1 MTATD
6 RAFVTGR
13 EIWKIF
19 GRDARA
25 AFDALARDNL
35 PKHELQKRFGVVV
48 GVAGVNF
55 DVRRGEIFC
64 IMGLSGS
71 GKSTLIRHVNRLI
84 EPTAGQ
90 VLIDGEDIGRISQAE
105 LRHLRARKISMVFQG
120 TGLFP
125 HWTTRDNVAFGLEVQ
140 GVPRA
145 RRLAIAQEKLEL
157 VQLGQ
162 WADHYPSELSGGMQ
176 QRVGLARA
184 LANDPELILMDEPF
198 SALDPL
204 IRRQLQD
211 EFLSIWKTLNKTALF
226 ITHDLDEA
234 IRIGDRIA
242 IMKEGQFV
250 QVGTPEEIVTRPMDD
265 YVRAFVQGISKLKFV
280 RAHSL
285 MRSVDAHRGMNGH
298 AIDSFRNYPRVRED
312 TLLDHLIELKVKS
325 ADFDPFAVVD
335 GEDRIIGVITMADI
349 LAGVRAAPDR
359 PTDQDQH
366 PASHSGGYGSQN
378 AC

>member
-1 MTATD
+1 MTVTD
-6 RAFVTGR
+6 EAFVSGR

-35 PKHELQKRFGVVV
+35 TRHEMQERFGVVV

-90 VLIDGEDIGRISQAE
+90 VLIGGQDIGRISQAE

-120 TGLFP
+120 TGLFS

-140 GVPRA
+140 GIPRA
-145 RRLAIAQEKLEL
+145 KRLAIAQEKLDL

-162 WADHYPSELSGGMQ
+162 WADRYPSELSGGMQ

-184 LANDPELILMDEPF
+184 LATDPELILMDEPF

-204 IRRQLQD
+204 IRRQLQE
-211 EFLSIWKTLNKTALF
+211 EFLNIWKGLNKTALF

-242 IMKEGQFV
+242 IMKEGRFV
-250 QVGTPEEIVTRPMDD
+250 QVGTPEEIVTQPKDD

-285 MRSVDAHRGMNGH
+285 MRSVEAYRCMNGH
-298 AIDSFRNYPRVRED
+298 ANESFGNYLRVSEN
-312 TLLDHLIELKVKS
+312 TLLDHLIELKVRS
-325 ADFDPFAVVD
+325 ANFDPFAVVD
-335 GEDRIIGVITMADI
+335 EAGRIIGVLTMEDI
-349 LAGVRAAPDR
+349 LAGVRSSPDR
-359 PTDQDQH
+359 PTDHVQR
-366 PASHSGGYGSQN
+366 PPIP
-378 AC
+378 

>member
-1 MTATD
+1 MTAID
-6 RAFVTGR
+6 GAFVTGR

-25 AFDALARDNL
+25 AFDALARNDL
-35 PKHELQKRFGVVV
+35 PRHELQSRFGVVV

-90 VLIDGEDIGRISQAE
+90 ILIGGQDIGRISQAE

-140 GVPRA
+140 GVSKA
-145 RRLAIAQEKLEL
+145 KRLAIAQEKLDL

-162 WADHYPSELSGGMQ
+162 WGDRYPSELSGGMQ

-211 EFLSIWKTLNKTALF
+211 EFLGIWKTLNKTALF

-250 QVGTPEEIVTRPMDD
+250 QVGTPEEIVTQPRDD

-280 RAHSL
+280 RARSL
-285 MRSVDAHRGMNGH
+285 MRSVDAYRGMNGRTNES
-298 AIDSFRNYPRVRED
+298 IRDYSRVREN
-312 TLLDHLIELKVKS
+312 TLLDRLIELKVKS
-325 ADFDPFAVVD
+325 ANFDPFAVVD
-335 GEDRIIGVITMADI
+335 GEDRVIGVITVADI
-349 LAGVRAAPDR
+349 LAGVRASPDR
-359 PTDQDQH
+359 PTDPQSR
-366 PASHSGGYGSQN
+366 PESHSGGYGSLKTG
-378 AC
+378 